1 MMYFHGIQ
9 WGSMGLKWDFERVS
23 SWWNNDLMMIERG
36 LNGVWDLQRI
46 YRLSWD

>member
-1 MMYFHGIQ
+1 MFFHGIQ

-23 SWWNNDLMMIERG
+23 SWLNNDLMMIERG